1 MRCNA
6 KLLIG
11 ELNEDRNERAQQLEL
26 ETDEGRRDERTSAAF
41 IED

>member
-11 ELNEDRNERAQQLEL
+11 ELNEDKIERGIKTRESNK
-26 ETDEGRRDERTSAAF
+26 G
-41 IED
+41 